1 MAQITLKVLT
11 MQVLDII
18 KEHEDEIK
26 KRYSVRK
33 IGVFGSYIRNDQTES
48 SDLDILVEF
57 DNPTLHNF
65 MGLVFYLEDLFQKK
79 IDLVTTNALSPY
91 MRPSVEEEVVWC
103 E

>member
-65 MGLVFYLEDLFQKK
+65 MGLVFYLGDLFQKK

>member
-1 MAQITLKVLT
+1 
-11 MQVLDII
+11 MQVLDIL
-18 KEHEDEIK
+18 KEHEAEIK

-33 IGVFGSYIRNDQTES
+33 IGVFGSYVRNDQTES

-57 DNPTLHNF
+57 ETPTLHNF
-65 MGLVFYLEDLFQKK
+65 MGLVFYLEDLFQLK
-79 IDLVTTNALSPY
+79 IDLVTTNSLSPY